1 MPAPRWRWTAAAPPT
16 LRTLTNKLR
25 QRATLHAQ
33 LATHF
38 ATTQH
43 DQAAFLADAD
53 AQAALKQ
60 LKALDALVVGGKLE
74 TDAMPAAKVATA
86 YAKDPLGVGRAR
98 VVPLGLRLKR
108 PEAFA
113 RLLCEGG
120 WRGRAVG
127 GAKAG
132 AVATPRAR
140 PRAAAATADDDHNTV
155 TVTQRLY
162 DDDHDTVAVTQRLY
176 DDDHNTV
183 TVTQRLYD
191 DDHDTVAVT
200 QRLYHK
206 GYTVARIAALRALSE
221 GSVHRHLLE
230 CYPHDA
236 RVQLPDV
243 VDVRRVLPVYA
254 VLVGCGT
261 DLPMRRVRERV
272 VAAGHAAVSYTDV
285 QWVRA
290 YVWAR
295 FWDFG
300 VRGEEEED
308 EEEKKRFDEHSLR

>member
-33 LATHF
+33 LDTHF

-74 TDAMPAAKVATA
+74 TDAMPAAKVAAA

-113 RLLCEGG
+113 RLLREGG

-127 GAKAG
+127 GGKAD
-132 AVATPRAR
+132 AVATLRTR
-140 PRAAAATADDDHNTV
+140 PRAAAATT
-155 TVTQRLY
+155 
-162 DDDHDTVAVTQRLY
+162 DDHDTVA
-176 DDDHNTV
+176 
-183 TVTQRLYD
+183 VTQRLYD

-300 VRGEEEED
+300 VRGVKKDD
-308 EEEKKRFDEHSLR
+308 EEEKERAEAVLKKGGTMVYKVRRALLPCT

>member
-113 RLLCEGG
+113 RLLREGG

-140 PRAAAATADDDHNTV
+140 PRAAAATA
-155 TVTQRLY
+155 
-162 DDDHDTVAVTQRLY
+162 
-176 DDDHNTV
+176 
-183 TVTQRLYD
+183 D

-300 VRGEEEED
+300 VRREED
-308 EEEKKRFDEHSLR
+308 DEEKNGSTSTRYDRQEGVTSAMYKGCA

>member
-1 MPAPRWRWTAAAPPT
+1 MPAPRWRWAAAAPPT

-74 TDAMPAAKVATA
+74 TDAMPAAKVAAA

-113 RLLCEGG
+113 RLLREGG

-127 GAKAG
+127 GTKAG
-132 AVATPRAR
+132 AVATAAPRAR
-140 PRAAAATADDDHNTV
+140 PLAT
-155 TVTQRLY
+155 
-162 DDDHDTVAVTQRLY
+162 
-176 DDDHNTV
+176 
-183 TVTQRLYD
+183 

-254 VLVGCGT
+254 LLVGCGT

-272 VAAGHAAVSYTDV
+272 LAAGHAAVSYTDV

-295 FWDFG
+295 FWDFE
-300 VRGEEEED
+300 VREEEERGEESGEEV
-308 EEEKKRFDEHSLR
+308 

>member
-1 MPAPRWRWTAAAPPT
+1 
-16 LRTLTNKLR
+16 
-25 QRATLHAQ
+25 
-33 LATHF
+33 
-38 ATTQH
+38 
-43 DQAAFLADAD
+43 
-53 AQAALKQ
+53 
-60 LKALDALVVGGKLE
+60 
-74 TDAMPAAKVATA
+74 
-86 YAKDPLGVGRAR
+86 
-98 VVPLGLRLKR
+98 
-108 PEAFA
+108 
-113 RLLCEGG
+113 
-120 WRGRAVG
+120 VG

-140 PRAAAATADDDHNTV
+140 PLATDDN
-155 TVTQRLY
+155 
-162 DDDHDTVAVTQRLY
+162 HDTVAVTQRLY
-176 DDDHNTV
+176 DDDHDTV
-183 TVTQRLYD
+183 AVTQRLYD

-272 VAAGHAAVSYTDV
+272 AAAGHAAVSYTDV

-300 VRGEEEED
+300 VRGSGEERGEESG
-308 EEEKKRFDEHSLR
+308 EEV

>member
-113 RLLCEGG
+113 RLLREGG
-120 WRGRAVG
+120 WRGRAMG

-132 AVATPRAR
+132 AITPRAR
-140 PRAAAATADDDHNTV
+140 PLARPRATADDDHNTAA
-155 TVTQRLY
+155 VTQRLY
-162 DDDHDTVAVTQRLY
+162 DDDHDTVAVR
-176 DDDHNTV
+176 
-183 TVTQRLYD
+183 QRLYD

-230 CYPHDA
+230 CYPHDT

-300 VRGEEEED
+300 VRGEKKDD
-308 EEEKKRFDEHSLR
+308 EEEEERGEEV

>member
-74 TDAMPAAKVATA
+74 TDAMPAAKVAAA

-113 RLLCEGG
+113 RLLREGG

-132 AVATPRAR
+132 AVATPIPRAR
-140 PRAAAATADDDHNTV
+140 PRAAAATT
-155 TVTQRLY
+155 

-176 DDDHNTV
+176 DN
-183 TVTQRLYD
+183 
-191 DDHDTVAVT
+191 DHDTAAIT

-300 VRGEEEED
+300 VRGEEER
-308 EEEKKRFDEHSLR
+308 EERRRGVKK

>member
-74 TDAMPAAKVATA
+74 TDAMPAAKVAAA

-98 VVPLGLRLKR
+98 VVPLGLRMKR

-113 RLLCEGG
+113 RLLREGG

-132 AVATPRAR
+132 AVATAAPRAR
-140 PRAAAATADDDHNTV
+140 PLATDDHDTV
-155 TVTQRLY
+155 AVTQHLY
-162 DDDHDTVAVTQRLY
+162 DDDHDTVA
-176 DDDHNTV
+176 
-183 TVTQRLYD
+183 VTQRLYD

-230 CYPHDA
+230 CYPYDA

-254 VLVGCGT
+254 LLVGCGT

-272 VAAGHAAVSYTDV
+272 LAAGHAAVSYADV

-295 FWDFG
+295 FWDFE
-300 VRGEEEED
+300 VRESGEERREKSGED
-308 EEEKKRFDEHSLR
+308 V